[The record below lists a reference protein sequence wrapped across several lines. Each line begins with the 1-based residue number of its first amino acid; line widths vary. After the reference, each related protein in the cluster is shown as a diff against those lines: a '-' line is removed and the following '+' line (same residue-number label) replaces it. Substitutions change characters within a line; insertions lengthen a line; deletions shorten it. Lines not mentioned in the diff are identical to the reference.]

1 MLQSGS
7 SLFSFSQ
14 YKVEFPWDRVEKA
27 LRLKIYYIGSLSL
40 VWNIDSFECM
50 LYIYIYACNSTFSVL
65 SLVLS
70 LVLLLVYCRVSSFL
84 LMIRT
89 GL

>member
-1 MLQSGS
+1 MNDLRSLWYEKQFINLIRIGVLQSGS

-40 VWNIDSFECM
+40 VWNIDLFECM
-50 LYIYIYACNSTFSVL
+50 L
-65 SLVLS
+65 
-70 LVLLLVYCRVSSFL
+70 
-84 LMIRT
+84 
-89 GL
+89 